1 MEISS
6 DKLLPTLNF
15 VLAIV
20 GYQFVTSLAMPFIGV
35 DVEGASNI
43 VTVPYRLFSILL
55 ATTVIVQSLFKG
67 FVVLKNNRTIVL
79 FVVFWILW
87 LIRLFFDLK
96 IRTDFYIL
104 PREAARIWLF
114 SLLLCL
120 YNGFSVALSYKKIDL
135 QLAYRLTAFA
145 LLISLIFSLLFNPL
159 LLSSSEEI
167 DTRVDGN
174 VALTTITFGQMG
186 MSAIVIGACM
196 LFTERKLLLKY
207 FVPFLLIVVGFL
219 ISLRSGSRGPLF
231 CLAVIVMYAVITKT
245 KRPIIGFMLAFLFLV
260 LIVIFLRQIL
270 MIIAH
275 IAPYLAE
282 RLEYT
287 TSNEER
293 ALLLREGWERF
304 LNNPITGDSFAITY
318 IDGTY
323 TYSHNMILDAF
334 MGTGFFG
341 GMVFLIMYISA
352 TIDGYKLLKFDRK
365 QYMWVV
371 FLLIQQMASGMLSG
385 AFYLSPILSIL
396 IIFVGLASVNHSTEQ
411 KSLIYDHK
419 Q

>member
-79 FVVFWILW
+79 FVIFWILF
-87 LIRLFFDLK
+87 LIRLFYDLK
-96 IRTDFYIL
+96 IRTDFYIQ

-114 SLLLCL
+114 ALLLCL
-120 YNGFSVALSYKKIDL
+120 YNGFSVAVSYKKIDL
-135 QLAYRLTAFA
+135 QLAFRLTAFA

-159 LLSSSEEI
+159 LLSSGEEI

-207 FVPFLLIVVGFL
+207 AIPSLLIVVGFL

-245 KRPIIGFMLAFLFLV
+245 KRPIIGFLLAFLLLV
-260 LIVIFLRQIL
+260 LIVIFLQQIL
-270 MIIAH
+270 MIIAR

-282 RLEYT
+282 RLEYS

-293 ALLLREGWERF
+293 AILLRTAWEKF
-304 LNNPITGDSFAITY
+304 LNNPVTGDSFAITY
-318 IDGTY
+318 IDGSY
-323 TYSHNMILDAF
+323 VYSHNMILDAF

-341 GMVFLIMYISA
+341 GIIFLIMYISA
-352 TIDGYKLLKFDRK
+352 TIDGYKLLRFDRK
-365 QYMWVV
+365 QYMWIV

-396 IIFVGLASVNHSTEQ
+396 IIYVGLASVNHSTEQ
-411 KSLIYDHK
+411 KSLSLNHK